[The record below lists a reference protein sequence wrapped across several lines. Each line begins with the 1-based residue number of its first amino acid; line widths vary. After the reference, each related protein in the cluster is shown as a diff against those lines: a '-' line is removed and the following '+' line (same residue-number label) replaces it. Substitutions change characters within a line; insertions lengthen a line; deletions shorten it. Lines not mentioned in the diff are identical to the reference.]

1 MHNLKCSKQKAKNI
15 HANWLLKDT
24 SPSLA
29 AIVIVRNCI
38 AVS

>member
-1 MHNLKCSKQKAKNI
+1 MHNLNCSKEKAKNI

-24 SPSLA
+24 SSLA